1 MNLSPEV
8 KVQLQEL
15 ARARTRAPPFAAPVG
30 AHSA

>member
-15 ARARTRAPPFAAPVG
+15 ARARAPPFAAPVG